1 MYDPPIEIP
10 GSSELQQAEDEL
22 HSRSKVAN
30 RDMGRCDLCG
40 GLVLRGDAYYE
51 GIGEYGDATPISH
64 KMCLWD
70 SIDHYL
76 DQNWNLHDQRRRK

>member
-22 HSRSKVAN
+22 RGRAKVAN
-30 RDMGRCDLCG
+30 RDMGRCELCG

-51 GIGEYGDATPISH
+51 GLGEYEGPGVLGPVAH

-70 SIDHYL
+70 SIDQYMN
-76 DQNWNLHDQRRRK
+76 QNWN